1 MLVFILACIVSF
13 VPCIGLYLWLRKNGG
28 GTGEEGRTEFKAI
41 CKKTLVQGILTLFP
55 VVLLSGVSYVL
66 LRLTGLQN
74 TNPLLYQALYTFG
87 VLALMEELAK
97 YLTFRRVLKKT
108 DSQYSWLDIT
118 ILMTIVGIGFGLIE
132 SILYL
137 FGASVP
143 VVLVRGLCI
152 PHAGYGFIVGY
163 FYGKGIKNDNPGL
176 KWIGFVIAWLLHGLY
191 DFSLSEEFV
200 AINENLVF
208 VGVLLALLDIVLVIM
223 LIVFV
228 RKAKKHALSQA
239 AVPQRVRKLKGRGIS
254 QAAET

>member
-1 MLVFILACIVSF
+1 MQLYRFLISAKGGNRRMFVFILACIVSF
-13 VPCIGLYLWLRKNGG
+13 VPCIALYLWLRKNGG

-143 VVLVRGLCI
+143 VVELDCRENRGCGALQAGDAGFPDLQNQGDRQCRRDVR
-152 PHAGYGFIVGY
+152 
-163 FYGKGIKNDNPGL
+163 
-176 KWIGFVIAWLLHGLY
+176 
-191 DFSLSEEFV
+191 
-200 AINENLVF
+200 
-208 VGVLLALLDIVLVIM
+208 
-223 LIVFV
+223 
-228 RKAKKHALSQA
+228 SQG
-239 AVPQRVRKLKGRGIS
+239 GRGEK
-254 QAAET
+254 AAAF